1 MSWLTVNK
9 NEYNK
14 KLFLLKKNYLL
25 HNSKNRIRL
34 KILSNSMK
42 PVFKR
47 GDIVYIKSIEINN
60 IKIGDI
66 IAYFHNGYIVV
77 HRVIE
82 IFEYQGEN
90 VRFRTKGDNNNA
102 SDAYY
107 VSKDDI
113 VGIRCF
119 L

>member
-1 MSWLTVNK
+1 M
-9 NEYNK
+9 
-14 KLFLLKKNYLL
+14 
-25 HNSKNRIRL
+25 
-34 KILSNSMK
+34 
-42 PVFKR
+42 
-47 GDIVYIKSIEINN
+47 IN
-60 IKIGDI
+60 
-66 IAYFHNGYIVV
+66 
-77 HRVIE
+77 
-82 IFEYQGEN
+82 IFEYQSEN